1 MRSLSIVSSLVI
13 ADTALAEEANWRD
26 VTIVQNSKLNV
37 ALSVL
42 SEDGAVDGARTSRVQ
57 IEQTGKSNWAYTI
70 QNFTIPYVEPVSG
83 GDGDPMPM
91 TPRRNAADDRT
102 TATVVQR
109 GQVNKASL
117 YQNSPNNAALISQ
130 SARRGGGGAPP
141 PQSQARNFRS
151 FLTAATITASRAVT
165 LTSSF
170 CLRGF
175 LHNQVRSAV
184 IARPLRRPK

>member
-130 SARRGGGGAPP
+130 SARRGGWSTTTTVTGEEFSQLSDGRNYYSLESGDVDIKLLSPGIFA
-141 PQSQARNFRS
+141 QS
-151 FLTAATITASRAVT
+151 
-165 LTSSF
+165 SSF
-170 CLRGF
+170 GR
-175 LHNQVRSAV
+175 NR
-184 IARPLRRPK
+184 